1 MTGIAVEFVVE
12 VIEIAPRLEVI
23 APLPLTPFWTEAVAV
38 CAELFVIV
46 TPVEP
51 LTAAL
56 IVKAPTPLVVSAPV
70 EVFAS
75 VTDPVVE
82 VSAELTDRFEA
93 DKAAAVEVAVMRRSP

>member
-1 MTGIAVEFVVE
+1 MIA
-12 VIEIAPRLEVI
+12 IAPRLEVI
-23 APLPLTPFWTEAVAV
+23 APLPLMPFWADAVAV
-38 CAELFVIV
+38 WTELFVIV

-56 IVKAPTPLVVSAPV
+56 IAKAPTALVARAPV

-82 VSAELTDRFEA
+82 VSVELTCRFA
-93 DKAAAVEVAVMRRSP
+93 AAKPAAVEVVVILRSP